1 MNVQI
6 LGEYGFE
13 NFTLLNA
20 LMNKEERINTAIH
33 EYTHFILS
41 NQSVFGSILYCLNK
55 LIIPPK
61 YIDDINKRKAAMDFF
76 AKNSIKVQE
85 GVAVFI
91 EATYFMLINNDDYES
106 FIDKL
111 QTSNKQY
118 YDYVKPL
125 CFILEYMKNEN
136 YNNKLTVAHAV
147 FQVALKSMNAS
158 IYDFDGKLFST
169 NKSIK
174 KMISRKDFSKEYLP
188 NKKFQTMIKSCKN
201 TESYVELCNRLYLLA
216 KVDQDTSVEF
226 YKSRIETIKK
236 FVVDIFEG
244 SPYIELYKNRLKK
257 VNVKEKDLT
266 AVFLQQIPTAFN
278 EDYVQ
283 SNMKKI
289 GYELLKQKCKTI
301 DYSTLFLLGSFKTGV
316 SDLLSKMGAVDIPEV
331 KGNEEMLI
339 FYSLRDKEIFSCLL
353 EKKELQEILEQ
364 DNNRSVVLT
373 SYKNYDYVNHSLPDY
388 FAFKGNLYI
397 YCDRTYSNT
406 ITYINRW
413 ADREVYYR
421 YMVYKSMVVLLV
433 KICDDTLFML
443 PMTPIV
449 AEEAEKDIRTNHKNM
464 HQITEVGDE
473 ELDTHIIKNDKIRD
487 EIDTIINCL
496 FFINW
501 PVSCDV

>member
-55 LIIPPK
+55 LMIPSNC
-61 YIDDINKRKAAMDFF
+61 IDDINKKEAAMGFF
-76 AKNSIKVQE
+76 VKNSIKVQE
-85 GVAVFI
+85 GMAVFI
-91 EATYFMLINNDDYES
+91 EARYFMSISNDDYER
-106 FIDKL
+106 FIDRLK
-111 QTSNKQY
+111 TTNKQY

-125 CFILEYMKNEN
+125 CFILEYMKNKN
-136 YNNKLTVAHAV
+136 YDEKLFVAHAV
-147 FQVALKSMNAS
+147 FQIALKSMNAS

-174 KMISRKDFSKEYLP
+174 KMISKKDFSEEYLP

-201 TESYVELCNRLYLLA
+201 TESYAEFCDKLYSLA
-216 KVDQDTSVEF
+216 KVDHDISVEF

-236 FVVDIFEG
+236 FVLDIFEG
-244 SPYIELYKNRLKK
+244 SPYIEWYKNRLKK
-257 VNVKEKDLT
+257 INVKEEDIN
-266 AVFLQQIPTAFN
+266 AIFLQQIPTAFN
-278 EDYVQ
+278 EEDVQ
-283 SNMKKI
+283 SNIKKI
-289 GYELLKQKCKTI
+289 RYELLKQKCKTI
-301 DYSTLFLLGSFKTGV
+301 NPSTLFLLGSFKTNV

-331 KGNEEMLI
+331 KGTKEMLI
-339 FYSLRDKEIFSCLL
+339 FYNLRDKEIFSCLL

-364 DNNRSVVLT
+364 ENNRSVVLT
-373 SYKNYDYVNHSLPDY
+373 SYKNYDYDNNSLPDY
-388 FAFKGNLYI
+388 SSFKGNLYI

-449 AEEAEKDIRTNHKNM
+449 AEEAEIDIQTNHKNM
-464 HQITEVGDE
+464 HLITGVGDE
-473 ELDTHIIKNDKIRD
+473 EFDPHIIKNDKIRG

-496 FFINW
+496 FFINL
-501 PVSCDV
+501 PVLCDV